1 MNILVALACAWDLR
15 RLWIVPSTLWI
26 GRLKVCPELSA
37 SSTLRARNL
46 KRLVSSVSEAQ
57 HI

>member
-1 MNILVALACAWDLR
+1 MDFISKGGQGPALE
-15 RLWIVPSTLWI
+15 T
-26 GRLKVCPELSA
+26 CPELSA

>member
-1 MNILVALACAWDLR
+1 MDFISKGGQGPALE
-15 RLWIVPSTLWI
+15 I
-26 GRLKVCPELSA
+26 CPELSA